1 MEKFMEVAGLLSM
14 LPNRLGAVALSFLA
28 TKERIDAILKIDWA
42 TGAATHREAKD
53 RMKEVGGSVFQY
65 STILHENSLLSLA
78 KVIEDTSIDLRK
90 SSQKFRFHV
99 FKNHHDVAFLKELKT
114 IIALANVIKH
124 NQSYVVRN
132 TSESSKFL
140 VDECGVGNEAGIQS
154 LVLADDPIVDI
165 VTYIPQVFISMLE
178 LVEKSH
184 GFRAPILDKEFPD
197 AADYAYEMLLPD
209 ILGIE
214 KPRFT
219 GA

>member
-1 MEKFMEVAGLLSM
+1 MENFGEVAGLLSR

-28 TKERIDAILKIDWA
+28 TKERIDAISKIDWA
-42 TGAATHREAKD
+42 AGTVTHREAKD

-78 KVIEDTSIDLRK
+78 KVIEDTSIDLRM

-99 FKNHHDVAFLKELKT
+99 VKNHHNVSYLKELNA
-114 IIALANVIKH
+114 IVALANVIKH
-124 NQSYVVRN
+124 NQSYIVRK

-140 VDECGVGNEAGIQS
+140 VDECGVRNEVGIQS

-165 VTYIPQVFISMLE
+165 VTYIPKVFISMLE
-178 LVEKSH
+178 LFEKSH
-184 GFRAPILDKEFPD
+184 GLRVPILDKEFPD
-197 AADYAYEMLLPD
+197 AANYAYEMFLPD
-209 ILGIE
+209 VLGIE

-219 GA
+219 DA